1 MKTIHDQLVI
11 KKRDFNF
18 ITSYLKQP
26 ATRNSFNRL
35 NVMEL
40 EEEFKKA
47 KIVSNEDFP
56 EDVIGLNSTAI
67 IKDLKTNRVL
77 SITVVMPDKADI
89 RQNKVSVLAPIGTAL
104 LGFRKEN
111 VVSWQVPSGEKKFLI
126 MEVYNSASLQ

>member
-1 MKTIHDQLVI
+1 MKTIQDQLVI
-11 KKRDFNF
+11 KKHDFNF
-18 ITSYLKQP
+18 ITSYLKHP
-26 ATRNSFNRL
+26 ATQNSFNRL
-35 NVMEL
+35 NVIES

-56 EDVIGLNSTAI
+56 KDVIGLNSTAI

-104 LGFRKEN
+104 LGFRKGN
-111 VVSWQVPSGEKKFLI
+111 VVSWQVPSGEKKFL
-126 MEVYNSASLQ
+126 